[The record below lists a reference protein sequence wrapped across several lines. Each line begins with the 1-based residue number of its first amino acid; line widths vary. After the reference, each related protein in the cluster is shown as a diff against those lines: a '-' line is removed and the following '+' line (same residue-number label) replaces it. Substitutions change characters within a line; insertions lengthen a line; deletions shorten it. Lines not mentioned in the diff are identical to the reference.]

1 MYDERLASAILNVL
15 YERFPGKLQVHDLK
29 AALPQFSGVGDQDWL
44 RAIDAL
50 QAEGQIDGKFLR
62 GGMANTLRAAAMLQI
77 TPLGRKSRVGTASDG
92 SALRLDPL
100 LKIPDQVPDE
110 FLEPK

>member
-1 MYDERLASAILNVL
+1 MYDERLASAILTILN
-15 YERFPGKLQVHDLK
+15 ERFPDKLHVHDLK
-29 AALPQFSGVGDQDWL
+29 AALPQFSGEADQDWL

-62 GGMANTLRAAAMLQI
+62 GGMANTLQAPAMLQI
-77 TPLGRKSRVGTASDG
+77 TALGRKSRVGIASDG

-100 LKIPDQVPDE
+100 L
-110 FLEPK
+110 